1 MTKIPLSV
9 PLIDAQDIRYVKN
22 SLKSGW
28 VSTAGKDI
36 NKFELKIKK
45 FTKSKYAVTCVN
57 GTSGLNVSLL
67 ALVLKKQKKL

>member
-45 FTKSKYAVTCVN
+45 FTKSKYAVTCEWN
-57 GTSGLNVSLL
+57 QRTSCILVSSWI
-67 ALVLKKQKKL
+67 KKQKKL